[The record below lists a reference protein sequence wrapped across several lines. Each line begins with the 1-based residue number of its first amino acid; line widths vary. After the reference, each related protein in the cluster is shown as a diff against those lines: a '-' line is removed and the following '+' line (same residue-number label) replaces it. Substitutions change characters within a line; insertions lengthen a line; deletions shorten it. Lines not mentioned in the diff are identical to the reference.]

1 MELGGQIKRN
11 IYTLEQSGTNKTVQ
25 VKGIGSDLS
34 NKKALEGRAKCK
46 TITQSVIYKLI
57 DVAKVNEEYDR
68 VKAYWHTYHCQ
79 QKIITD
85 NGKLY
90 GFYCRNR
97 FCTLCT
103 RIRKAVIIN
112 KYFPIIKKWEDP
124 HFVTITVKSCKAH
137 QLDAYF
143 RNLQN
148 TFRKIKEKYKKK
160 ELRNTGKKLVGIR
173 SLESNYNPIKRTYNP
188 HFHIIVAN
196 EEMAKIIVSEWYSRS
211 KKGFVNLD
219 AQNIHRIRDLE
230 KKLLEIVK
238 YGCKI
243 FTEPDEKT
251 EANTISSYIYIKAL
265 DTIYKAMK
273 GKRLFERFGFNNPK
287 VEAKKSIS
295 KKVSINAKSW
305 EFDLKNHDWI
315 NSTDEVLAN
324 YKIPSRLSAI
334 LENNLNTDLA

>member
-1 MELGGQIKRN
+1 MESVSQLRRN
-11 IYTLEQSGTNKTVQ
+11 IYTLEQSGTNKVVQ
-25 VKGIGSDLS
+25 LKGKGSDLS

-46 TITQSVIYKLI
+46 TITQSVIFKLI
-57 DVAKVNEEYDR
+57 DTANENEEQDR
-68 VKAYWHTYHCQ
+68 VKTYWHTYHCQ
-79 QKIITD
+79 QKIVTD
-85 NGKLY
+85 NGKIY

-103 RIRKAVIIN
+103 RIRKAVLIN
-112 KYFPIIKKWEDP
+112 KYNPIIKKWEDP

-143 RNLQN
+143 KNLQN

-160 ELRNTGKKLVGIR
+160 ELRGTGIKLVGIR
-173 SLESNYNPIKRTYNP
+173 SLESNYNPVKKTYNP
-188 HFHIIVAN
+188 HFHLIVAN

-211 KKGFVNLD
+211 KKGYVNLE
-219 AQNIHRIRDLE
+219 AQNIQRIWDLE

-243 FTEPDEKT
+243 FTEPNEKT
-251 EANTISSYIYIKAL
+251 EENTTSSYIYIKAL

-287 VEAKKSIS
+287 NDAKEPINNKASN
-295 KKVSINAKSW
+295 NAKYW
-305 EFDLKNHDWI
+305 EFELKNNDWLN
-315 NSTDEVLAN
+315 NSEEVLTN

-334 LENNLNTDLA
+334 LENNLNTELN